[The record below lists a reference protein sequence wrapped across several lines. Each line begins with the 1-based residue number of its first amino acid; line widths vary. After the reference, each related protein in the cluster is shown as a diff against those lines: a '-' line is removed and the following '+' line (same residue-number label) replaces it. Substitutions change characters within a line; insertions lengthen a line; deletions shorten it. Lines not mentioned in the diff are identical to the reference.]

1 MNSFDYYRNKN
12 ILGEL
17 TLEDLRETVSI
28 EGDFTIGEHWL
39 PIVRSRVSLS
49 PKGDILGLF
58 MDSLETRDPELV
70 IPLDTKVSVAD
81 NMVSMRIGWI
91 GHPNGRLVRI
101 RLYSAP
107 EWIS

>member
-28 EGDFTIGEHWL
+28 EGDFTIGEYWL
-39 PIVRSRVSLS
+39 PIVRSRVSLF
-49 PKGDILGLF
+49 PDGDILSLF

-70 IPLDTKVSVAD
+70 IPLDTKVSVAG
-81 NMVSMRIGWI
+81 NLVSMRISWLGR
-91 GHPNGRLVRI
+91 PNGRLVRI
-101 RLYSAP
+101 RLDSTP

>member
-1 MNSFDYYRNKN
+1 MKSFDYYRNKN

-39 PIVRSRVSLS
+39 PIVRARFSLS
-49 PKGDILGLF
+49 TKGDILSLF

-70 IPLDTKVSVAD
+70 IPLDTKVSVSE
-81 NMVSMRIGWI
+81 NMVSMRIGWV
-91 GHPNGRLVRI
+91 GYPNGRLVRI
-101 RLYSAP
+101 RLDLVP
-107 EWIS
+107 KWFF